1 MMATDTGAGFIALVG
16 EPNTGKSTLLNRLVG
31 SSIAPVTHKAQTTRF
46 RIRGITIEGN
56 AQLVFV
62 DTPGLF
68 DPKSRLDRAMV
79 ATAWNSAADADV
91 ILLLVPAHQP
101 VSDSTL
107 DIVDAL
113 EERRRPEQKLA
124 LALNKTDLDSG
135 ASLLA
140 ATRCLSDR
148 IRFDEVFM
156 ISALHN
162 DGVDDIRTW
171 LAGNVPAGPWLFPA
185 DQLSDSPSQVIA
197 AEITRSKLMLRLH
210 EEIPY
215 RLTVATE
222 RWKSR
227 KDGSVH
233 IDQVVHVER
242 SSHKGMVVGKGGQTI
257 RQVSIM
263 ARKDIAAFL
272 GQDVHLVLRVKVR
285 PNWISEVSLDLETGQ

>member
-1 MMATDTGAGFIALVG
+1 MATDTGAGFIALVG

-285 PNWISEVSLDLETGQ
+285 PNWISEVSLDLETDQ

>member
-1 MMATDTGAGFIALVG
+1 MATETAAGFIALVG

-31 SSIAPVTHKAQTTRF
+31 SRIAPVTHKAQTTRF
-46 RIRGITIEGN
+46 RIRGIAVEGN

-68 DPKSRLDRAMV
+68 DPKNRLDRAMV
-79 ATAWNSAADADV
+79 ATAWSSAAEADA
-91 ILLLVPAHQP
+91 ILLLVPANQP
-101 VSDSTL
+101 VSARTL

-113 EERRRPEQKLA
+113 EHRRRPEQKLV
-124 LALNKTDLDSG
+124 LTLNKTDLDSG

-156 ISALHN
+156 ISALRN
-162 DGVDDIRTW
+162 DGVDDIRAW
-171 LAGNVPAGPWLFPA
+171 LAGNVPAGPWLFPP
-185 DQLSDSPSQVIA
+185 DQLSDSPKQVIA

-222 RWKSR
+222 RWMTR

-233 IDQVVHVER
+233 VDQVVHVER
-242 SSHKGMVVGKGGQTI
+242 NSHKGMVVGKGGQAI

-263 ARKDIAAFL
+263 AREDIAAFL

-285 PNWISEVSLDLETGQ
+285 PNWINDVSLDLETGG